1 MKKGVVSW
9 ILIAAFCYAPSAAQA
24 DGDAGA
30 SIRIVILGD
39 TSFGESYQDYRGS
52 HGKENVLQTRGYDYL
67 IQEFADFLSLADF
80 TVANLETPV
89 TDAFPSPFEGAK
101 NYIHY
106 ADVEKT
112 PFYLEKYGFDLVS
125 LANNHALDFGTPGL
139 RQTLEQ
145 LAARQIDSCGAGPN
159 SNAASRPYVQ
169 RFDIAEQFLHIAFLC
184 LFEYQED
191 YEDRYDYYATPE
203 RGGVNAL
210 SVDEIP
216 AIVEELK
223 GSYPNLF
230 VIAYP
235 HWGRNYEWATDDQ
248 RAQAEALIDGGV
260 DLIIGHGAHN
270 VQEIERYEGRWI
282 AYSLGNF
289 VFGSPGRYEKMKA
302 HPYGAMALLKLS
314 ATAEGVTKTLRF
326 YPIFTDNRVTDYRS
340 RFVTAAEFVDLRK
353 RLRAQSGRAGD
364 FDALLRSGT
373 DAHGF
378 FMEVDLGP

>member
-1 MKKGVVSW
+1 
-9 ILIAAFCYAPSAAQA
+9 
-24 DGDAGA
+24 
-30 SIRIVILGD
+30 
-39 TSFGESYQDYRGS
+39 
-52 HGKENVLQTRGYDYL
+52 
-67 IQEFADFLSLADF
+67 
-80 TVANLETPV
+80 
-89 TDAFPSPFEGAK
+89 
-101 NYIHY
+101 
-106 ADVEKT
+106 
-112 PFYLEKYGFDLVS
+112 
-125 LANNHALDFGTPGL
+125 
-139 RQTLEQ
+139 
-145 LAARQIDSCGAGPN
+145 
-159 SNAASRPYVQ
+159 
-169 RFDIAEQFLHIAFLC
+169 
-184 LFEYQED
+184 
-191 YEDRYDYYATPE
+191 
-203 RGGVNAL
+203 VNAL

-216 AIVEELK
+216 AIVEGLR

-302 HPYGAMALLKLS
+302 HPYGAMALLMLS
-314 ATAEGVTKTLRF
+314 ANAEGVTKTLRF

-378 FMEVDLGP
+378 FLEVDLEP